1 MLHVRWRLFH
11 ATEKINDFL
20 VNYVVKRK
28 NACKQIHC
36 QKVAGVFGIN
46 FGQRIKILNI
56 RLYHVENLTQ
66 T

>member
-1 MLHVRWRLFH
+1 M
-11 ATEKINDFL
+11 TEKINDFL
-20 VNYVVKRK
+20 VNYFVKRK
-28 NACKQIHC
+28 NAFKQIHC
-36 QKVAGVFGIN
+36 QKVAGVFEIN

>member
-1 MLHVRWRLFH
+1 M
-11 ATEKINDFL
+11 TEKINDFL